1 MKNKNMSLISK
12 VKNRY
17 IGALLAMAILLS
29 MAMGVMQYLLYQQS
43 LDAHVINIAGMQ
55 RMLSQRIALYSA
67 QDNQRDSE
75 ALRQAIDKFESN
87 HEFLTKTESSGEA
100 IYLNEALAAL
110 YYQGPVQLDLQS
122 TTFVTLSRSRLQQS
136 TPQLMEQIFTASQH
150 ILPNLND
157 AVSLFEQHA
166 RSKTEM
172 VRKIELLIWLLGLLL
187 LFIEAKLVFRPMA
200 REIAEALDKLEAARK
215 LADDALHSKSR
226 FLARVSHE
234 LRTPLQ
240 AIQGYLD
247 EYLRSKDTQQ
257 LQHVKSA
264 ANQLDV
270 LLYSVQDFNNLSE
283 QEVVIER
290 HQVALRE
297 VIKSACIAF
306 QLTAHKKS
314 LAFNLALSSEL
325 DVACYCD
332 CKRVGWLISELVNN
346 AIKFTERGSIQ
357 VFADLVIDED
367 TPYLE
372 FVVEDTG
379 PGFDYQQLRE
389 AVHSEHF
396 QGTQLGLK
404 RCQLLTS
411 ALGGRLDFS
420 AREPIGT
427 RAILRV
433 PIEIDN
439 QQVPAHTMEQ
449 VSARILLVEDNLLNA
464 RVIEKMLQPIAKLV
478 THVEH
483 GEGALEVYEV
493 GKFDIVL
500 MDLNMPVMDGF
511 EATERLRKLDP
522 AVPILVVTA
531 NTNAEDL
538 DKVYALGATAHL
550 YKPLQPD
557 VLHSKVALLLNK
569 CGDLVSS

>member
-1 MKNKNMSLISK
+1 MSLINK

-17 IGALLAMAILLS
+17 IGALLAMAVLLS
-29 MAMGVMQYLLYQQS
+29 MAMGIMQYLLYQQTQ
-43 LDAHVINIAGMQ
+43 DAHVINVAGMQ
-55 RMLSQRIALYSA
+55 RMLSQRIALFCTLG
-67 QDNQRDSE
+67 NQGSGDE
-75 ALRQAIDKFESN
+75 LRQAIDKFESN
-87 HEFLTKTESSGEA
+87 HEYLTKAESSGRA
-100 IYLNEALAAL
+100 AYLDEELERL
-110 YYQGPVQLDLQS
+110 YYQQPVQLDLQS
-122 TTFVTLSRSRLQQS
+122 VTFVSLVKTRLQQP
-136 TPQLMEQIFTASQH
+136 TPQLVEQIFIASQRL
-150 ILPNLND
+150 LPKLND
-157 AVSLFEQHA
+157 AVSLFEQQA
-166 RSKTEM
+166 RKKAEF

-187 LFIEAKLVFRPMA
+187 LFIEAKFIFRPMA
-200 REIAEALDKLEAARK
+200 REIADTFDKLEAAKK

-247 EYLRSKDTQQ
+247 EYLNNRDVQQ

-264 ANQLDV
+264 AHQLDI
-270 LLYSVQDFNNLSE
+270 LLYSVQDFNNLAD

-306 QLTAHKKS
+306 QIPAHKKS
-314 LAFNLALSSEL
+314 LAFNLALSNEL
-325 DVACYCD
+325 DVSCYCD
-332 CKRVGWLISELVNN
+332 CKRIVWLISELLNN

-357 VFADLVIDED
+357 VFADLVVDENS
-367 TPYLE
+367 PHLE
-372 FVVEDTG
+372 CVIEDTG

-404 RCQLLTS
+404 RCQLLSS
-411 ALGGRLDFS
+411 ALGGRLDFI
-420 AREPIGT
+420 AKEPTGT
-427 RAILRV
+427 RATLRV

-439 QQVPAHTMEQ
+439 QPAQ
-449 VSARILLVEDNLLNA
+449 APKLVSANILLVEDNLLNA

-483 GEGALEVYEV
+483 GERALEVYEV

-511 EATERLRKLDP
+511 EATERLRALDP
-522 AVPILVVTA
+522 TVPILVVTA

-550 YKPLQPD
+550 YKPLHPD
-557 VLHSKVALLLNK
+557 VLHSKVALLLVE
-569 CGDLVSS
+569 CGNLVSS

>member
-1 MKNKNMSLISK
+1 MKNKNMSLINK

-29 MAMGVMQYLLYQQS
+29 MAMGIMQYLLYQQS
-43 LDAHVINIAGMQ
+43 QDAHVINIAGMQ
-55 RMLSQRIALYSA
+55 RMLSQRIALFSA
-67 QDNQRDSE
+67 QEDKRDSE
-75 ALRQAIDKFESN
+75 DLRQAIDKFESN
-87 HEFLTKTESSGEA
+87 HEFLTKTERGEA

-110 YYQGPVQLDLQS
+110 YYQEPVQLDLQS
-122 TTFVTLSRSRLQQS
+122 NTFVTLSRSQFQQP
-136 TPQLMEQIFTASQH
+136 TPQLVEQIFTASQH

-172 VRKIELLIWLLGLLL
+172 VRRIELLIWLLGLLL

-247 EYLRSKDTQQ
+247 EYLSNKDTQQ

-314 LAFNLALSSEL
+314 LAFNLALSNEL
-325 DVACYCD
+325 DVTCYCD
-332 CKRVGWLISELVNN
+332 SKRVGWLISELVNN

-357 VFADLVIDED
+357 VFADLVVDED

-404 RCQLLTS
+404 RCRLLTS
-411 ALGGRLDFS
+411 ALGGRLDFI
-420 AREPIGT
+420 AREPTGT
-427 RAILRV
+427 RATLRV

-439 QQVPAHTMEQ
+439 QQTLARTMEQ

-464 RVIEKMLQPIAKLV
+464 RVIEKMLQPIAKQV

-511 EATERLRKLDP
+511 EATERLRTLDP
-522 AVPILVVTA
+522 TVPILVVTA

-557 VLHSKVALLLNK
+557 VLHSKVVLLLNE

>member
-1 MKNKNMSLISK
+1 M
-12 VKNRY
+12 
-17 IGALLAMAILLS
+17 
-29 MAMGVMQYLLYQQS
+29 
-43 LDAHVINIAGMQ
+43 
-55 RMLSQRIALYSA
+55 
-67 QDNQRDSE
+67 
-75 ALRQAIDKFESN
+75 
-87 HEFLTKTESSGEA
+87 
-100 IYLNEALAAL
+100 
-110 YYQGPVQLDLQS
+110 
-122 TTFVTLSRSRLQQS
+122 
-136 TPQLMEQIFTASQH
+136 
-150 ILPNLND
+150 
-157 AVSLFEQHA
+157 
-166 RSKTEM
+166 
-172 VRKIELLIWLLGLLL
+172 RKIELLIWLLGLLL
-187 LFIEAKLVFRPMA
+187 LFIEAKFIFRPMA
-200 REIAEALDKLEAARK
+200 REIADTFDKLEAAKK

-247 EYLRSKDTQQ
+247 EYLNNRDVQQ

-264 ANQLDV
+264 AHQLDI
-270 LLYSVQDFNNLSE
+270 LLYSVQDFNNLAD

-306 QLTAHKKS
+306 QIPAHKKS
-314 LAFNLALSSEL
+314 LAFNLALSNEL
-325 DVACYCD
+325 DVSCYCD
-332 CKRVGWLISELVNN
+332 CKRIVWLISELLNN

-357 VFADLVIDED
+357 VFADLVVDENS
-367 TPYLE
+367 PHLE
-372 FVVEDTG
+372 CVIEDTG

-404 RCQLLTS
+404 RCQLLSS
-411 ALGGRLDFS
+411 ALGGRLDFI
-420 AREPIGT
+420 AKEPTGT
-427 RAILRV
+427 RATLRV

-439 QQVPAHTMEQ
+439 QPAQ
-449 VSARILLVEDNLLNA
+449 APKLVSANILLVEDNLLNA

-483 GEGALEVYEV
+483 GERALEVYEV

-511 EATERLRKLDP
+511 EATERLRALDP
-522 AVPILVVTA
+522 TVPILVVTA

-550 YKPLQPD
+550 YKPLHPD
-557 VLHSKVALLLNK
+557 VLHSKVALLLVE
-569 CGDLVSS
+569 CGNLVSS

>member
-100 IYLNEALAAL
+100 IYLNEALTAL

-247 EYLRSKDTQQ
+247 EYLRSKETQQ

-314 LAFNLALSSEL
+314 LAFNLALSNEL
-325 DVACYCD
+325 DVTCYCD

>member
-1 MKNKNMSLISK
+1 MQNKNMSLINK

-43 LDAHVINIAGMQ
+43 QDAHIINIAGMQ

-67 QDNQRDSE
+67 QGNQGDRE

-87 HEFLTKTESSGEA
+87 HEFLTKTENGEA

-110 YYQGPVQLDLQS
+110 YYQEPVQLNLQS
-122 TTFVTLSRSRLQQS
+122 NTFVTLSRSQLQQP
-136 TPQLMEQIFTASQH
+136 TPQLVTQIFTASQH
-150 ILPNLND
+150 LLPNLNE

-166 RSKTEM
+166 RKKAEF
-172 VRKIELLIWLLGLLL
+172 VRKIELLIWLLGLSL
-187 LFIEAKLVFRPMA
+187 LFIEAKFVFRPMA
-200 REIAEALDKLEAARK
+200 REIAETLDKLEAARK
-215 LADDALHSKSR
+215 LADEALHSKSR

-247 EYLRSKDTQQ
+247 EYLNNKDIQQ

-297 VIKSACIAF
+297 IIKSACIAF

-314 LAFNLALSSEL
+314 LAFNLALSNEL
-325 DVACYCD
+325 DVTCYCD
-332 CKRVGWLISELVNN
+332 GKRVGWLISELVNN
-346 AIKFTERGSIQ
+346 AIKFTERGCIQ
-357 VFADLVIDED
+357 VFADLVVDEEV
-367 TPYLE
+367 PYLE

-379 PGFDYQQLRE
+379 PRFDYQQLRE
-389 AVHSEHF
+389 SMHSEHF

-411 ALGGRLDFS
+411 ALGGRLDFI
-420 AREPIGT
+420 AREPTGT
-427 RAILRV
+427 RATLRV

-439 QQVPAHTMEQ
+439 QQTRARKMEP
-449 VSARILLVEDNLLNA
+449 VSASILLVEDNLLNA
-464 RVIEKMLQPIAKLV
+464 RVIEKMLQPIAKMV

-483 GEGALEVYEV
+483 GERALEVYEV

-511 EATERLRKLDP
+511 EATQRLRALDP
-522 AVPILVVTA
+522 TIPILVVTA

-557 VLHSKVALLLNK
+557 VLHSKVALLLNE

>member
-55 RMLSQRIALYSA
+55 RMLSQRIALYST

-314 LAFNLALSSEL
+314 LAFNLALSNEL
-325 DVACYCD
+325 DVTCYCD

-379 PGFDYQQLRE
+379 PRFDYQQLRE

-478 THVEH
+478 AHVEH

-511 EATERLRKLDP
+511 EATERLRKLDT

>member
-29 MAMGVMQYLLYQQS
+29 MAMGIMQYLLYQQS

-100 IYLNEALAAL
+100 IYLNEALTAL

-314 LAFNLALSSEL
+314 LAFNLALSNEL
-325 DVACYCD
+325 DVTCYCD

>member
-314 LAFNLALSSEL
+314 LAFNLALSNEL
-325 DVACYCD
+325 DVTCYCD

-357 VFADLVIDED
+357 VFADLVVDED

-427 RAILRV
+427 RTILRV

>member
-1 MKNKNMSLISK
+1 MSLINK

-43 LDAHVINIAGMQ
+43 QDAHIINIAGMQ

-67 QDNQRDSE
+67 QGNQGDRE

-87 HEFLTKTESSGEA
+87 HEFLTKTENGEA

-110 YYQGPVQLDLQS
+110 YYQEPVQLNLQS
-122 TTFVTLSRSRLQQS
+122 NTFVTLSRSQLQQP
-136 TPQLMEQIFTASQH
+136 TPQLVTQIFTASQH
-150 ILPNLND
+150 LLPNLNE

-166 RSKTEM
+166 RKKAEF
-172 VRKIELLIWLLGLLL
+172 VRKIELLIWLLGLSL
-187 LFIEAKLVFRPMA
+187 LFIEAKFVFRPMA
-200 REIAEALDKLEAARK
+200 REIAETLDKLEAARK
-215 LADDALHSKSR
+215 LADEALHSKSR

-247 EYLRSKDTQQ
+247 EYLNNKDIQQ

-297 VIKSACIAF
+297 IIKSACIAF

-314 LAFNLALSSEL
+314 LAFNLALSNEL
-325 DVACYCD
+325 DVTCYCD
-332 CKRVGWLISELVNN
+332 GKRVGWLISELVNN
-346 AIKFTERGSIQ
+346 AIKFTERGCIQ
-357 VFADLVIDED
+357 VFADLVVDEEV
-367 TPYLE
+367 PYLE

-379 PGFDYQQLRE
+379 PRFDYQQLRE
-389 AVHSEHF
+389 SMHSEHF

-411 ALGGRLDFS
+411 ALGGRLDFI
-420 AREPIGT
+420 AREPTGT
-427 RAILRV
+427 RATLRV

-439 QQVPAHTMEQ
+439 QQTRARKMEP
-449 VSARILLVEDNLLNA
+449 VSASILLVEDNLLNA
-464 RVIEKMLQPIAKLV
+464 RVIEKMLQPIAKMV

-483 GEGALEVYEV
+483 GERALEVYEV

-511 EATERLRKLDP
+511 EATQRLRALDP
-522 AVPILVVTA
+522 TIPILVVTA

-557 VLHSKVALLLNK
+557 VLHSKVALLLNE

>member
-314 LAFNLALSSEL
+314 LAFNLALSNEL
-325 DVACYCD
+325 DVTCYCD

>member
-1 MKNKNMSLISK
+1 MKNKNMPLINK

-17 IGALLAMAILLS
+17 IGALLAMAVLLS
-29 MAMGVMQYLLYQQS
+29 MAMGIMQYLLYQQTQ
-43 LDAHVINIAGMQ
+43 DAHVINVAGMQ
-55 RMLSQRIALYSA
+55 RMLSQRIALFCTLG
-67 QDNQRDSE
+67 NQGSGDE
-75 ALRQAIDKFESN
+75 LRQAIDKFESN
-87 HEFLTKTESSGEA
+87 HEYLTKAESSGRA
-100 IYLNEALAAL
+100 AYLDEELERL
-110 YYQGPVQLDLQS
+110 YYQQPVQLDLQS
-122 TTFVTLSRSRLQQS
+122 VTFVSLVKTRLQQP
-136 TPQLMEQIFTASQH
+136 TPQLVEQIFIASQRL
-150 ILPNLND
+150 LPKLND
-157 AVSLFEQHA
+157 AVSLFEQQA
-166 RSKTEM
+166 RKKAEF

-187 LFIEAKLVFRPMA
+187 LFIEAKFIFRPMA
-200 REIAEALDKLEAARK
+200 REIADTFDKLEAAKK

-247 EYLRSKDTQQ
+247 EYLNNRDVQQ

-264 ANQLDV
+264 AHQLDI
-270 LLYSVQDFNNLSE
+270 LLYSVQDFNNLAD

-306 QLTAHKKS
+306 QIPAHKKS
-314 LAFNLALSSEL
+314 LAFNLALSNEL
-325 DVACYCD
+325 DVSCYCD
-332 CKRVGWLISELVNN
+332 CKRIVWLISELLNN

-357 VFADLVIDED
+357 VFADLVVDENS
-367 TPYLE
+367 PHLE
-372 FVVEDTG
+372 CVIEDTG

-404 RCQLLTS
+404 RCQLLSS
-411 ALGGRLDFS
+411 ALGGRLDFI
-420 AREPIGT
+420 AKEPTGT
-427 RAILRV
+427 RATLRV

-439 QQVPAHTMEQ
+439 QPAQ
-449 VSARILLVEDNLLNA
+449 APKLVSANILLVEDNLLNA

-483 GEGALEVYEV
+483 GERALEVYEV

-511 EATERLRKLDP
+511 EATERLRALDP
-522 AVPILVVTA
+522 TVPILVVTA

-550 YKPLQPD
+550 YKPLHPD
-557 VLHSKVALLLNK
+557 VLHSKVALLLVE
-569 CGDLVSS
+569 CGNLVSS

>member
-29 MAMGVMQYLLYQQS
+29 MAMGIMQYLLYQQS

-100 IYLNEALAAL
+100 IYLNEALTAL

-314 LAFNLALSSEL
+314 LAFNLALSNEL
-325 DVACYCD
+325 DVTCYCD

-396 QGTQLGLK
+396 Q
-404 RCQLLTS
+404 
-411 ALGGRLDFS
+411 
-420 AREPIGT
+420 AR
-427 RAILRV
+427 
-433 PIEIDN
+433 
-439 QQVPAHTMEQ
+439 
-449 VSARILLVEDNLLNA
+449 S
-464 RVIEKMLQPIAKLV
+464 
-478 THVEH
+478 
-483 GEGALEVYEV
+483 
-493 GKFDIVL
+493 
-500 MDLNMPVMDGF
+500 
-511 EATERLRKLDP
+511 
-522 AVPILVVTA
+522 
-531 NTNAEDL
+531 
-538 DKVYALGATAHL
+538 
-550 YKPLQPD
+550 
-557 VLHSKVALLLNK
+557 
-569 CGDLVSS
+569 

>member
-100 IYLNEALAAL
+100 IYLNEALTAL

-314 LAFNLALSSEL
+314 LAFNLALSNEL
-325 DVACYCD
+325 DVTCYCD

>member
-1 MKNKNMSLISK
+1 MSLINK

-17 IGALLAMAILLS
+17 IGALLAMAVLLS
-29 MAMGVMQYLLYQQS
+29 MAMGIMQYLLYQQTQ
-43 LDAHVINIAGMQ
+43 DAHVINVAGMQ
-55 RMLSQRIALYSA
+55 RMLSQRIALFSTLG
-67 QDNQRDSE
+67 NQGSGDE
-75 ALRQAIDKFESN
+75 LRQAIDKFESN
-87 HEFLTKTESSGEA
+87 HEYLTKAESSGRA
-100 IYLNEALAAL
+100 AYLDEELERL
-110 YYQGPVQLDLQS
+110 YYQQPVQLDLQS
-122 TTFVTLSRSRLQQS
+122 VTFVSLVKTRLQQP
-136 TPQLMEQIFTASQH
+136 TPQLVEQIFIASQRL
-150 ILPNLND
+150 LPKLND
-157 AVSLFEQHA
+157 AVSLFEQQA
-166 RSKTEM
+166 RKKAEF

-187 LFIEAKLVFRPMA
+187 LFIEAKFIFRPMA
-200 REIAEALDKLEAARK
+200 REIADTFDKLEAAKK

-247 EYLRSKDTQQ
+247 EYLNNRDVQQ

-264 ANQLDV
+264 AHQLDI
-270 LLYSVQDFNNLSE
+270 LLYSVQDFNNLAE

-306 QLTAHKKS
+306 QIPAHKKS
-314 LAFNLALSSEL
+314 LAFSLALSNEL
-325 DVACYCD
+325 DVSCYCD
-332 CKRVGWLISELVNN
+332 CKRIVWLISELLNN

-357 VFADLVIDED
+357 VFADLVVDENS
-367 TPYLE
+367 PHLE
-372 FVVEDTG
+372 CVIEDTG

-404 RCQLLTS
+404 RCQLLSS
-411 ALGGRLDFS
+411 ALGGRLDFI
-420 AREPIGT
+420 AKEPTGT
-427 RAILRV
+427 RATLRV

-439 QQVPAHTMEQ
+439 QPAQ
-449 VSARILLVEDNLLNA
+449 APKLVSANILLVEDNLLNA

-483 GEGALEVYEV
+483 GERALEVYEV

-511 EATERLRKLDP
+511 EATERLRALDP
-522 AVPILVVTA
+522 TVPILVVTA

-550 YKPLQPD
+550 YKPLHPD
-557 VLHSKVALLLNK
+557 VLHSKVALLLVE
-569 CGDLVSS
+569 CGNLVSS

>member
-150 ILPNLND
+150 ILSNLND

-314 LAFNLALSSEL
+314 LAFNLALSNEL
-325 DVACYCD
+325 DVTCYCD

-357 VFADLVIDED
+357 VFADLVVDED

-449 VSARILLVEDNLLNA
+449 VSARIILVEDNLLNA

>member
-1 MKNKNMSLISK
+1 MKNKNMSLINK

-43 LDAHVINIAGMQ
+43 QDARVINIAGMQ
-55 RMLSQRIALYSA
+55 RMLSQRIALFSA
-67 QDNQRDSE
+67 QEDKRDSE

-87 HEFLTKTESSGEA
+87 HDFLTKIERGEA
-100 IYLNEALAAL
+100 VYLNEALEVF
-110 YYQGPVQLDLQS
+110 YYQGPVQLDVQS
-122 TTFVTLSRSRLQQS
+122 KAFITLARSQLQQPA
-136 TPQLMEQIFTASQH
+136 PQLVAQIFIASQH
-150 ILPNLND
+150 LLPNLDN
-157 AVSLFEQHA
+157 AVTLFEQHA

-187 LFIEAKLVFRPMA
+187 LLIEAKFIFRPMA

-247 EYLRSKDTQQ
+247 EYLNNKDSQQ
-257 LQHVKSA
+257 LQHVKNA

-290 HQVALRE
+290 HRVALRAL
-297 VIKSACIAF
+297 IKSACIAF

-314 LAFNLALSSEL
+314 LAFNLALSNEL
-325 DVACYCD
+325 DVTCYCD
-332 CKRVGWLISELVNN
+332 GKRVSWLISELVNN
-346 AIKFTERGSIQ
+346 ATKFTEYGSIQ
-357 VFADLVIDED
+357 VFADLIVDENVSF
-367 TPYLE
+367 LE

-379 PGFDYQQLRE
+379 PGFDYQLLRE
-389 AVHSEHF
+389 SMHSEHF

-404 RCQLLTS
+404 RCQLLSS
-411 ALGGRLDFS
+411 ALGGRLDFI
-420 AREPIGT
+420 AKEPAGT
-427 RAILRV
+427 RATLRV
-433 PIEIDN
+433 PIEIDS
-439 QQVPAHTMEQ
+439 QQAPARKAEQ
-449 VSARILLVEDNLLNA
+449 VSAHILLVEDNLLNA
-464 RVIEKMLQPIAKLV
+464 RVIEKMLQPVAKRV

-483 GEGALEVYEV
+483 GGHALEVYEV

-500 MDLNMPVMDGF
+500 MDLNMPVMSGF
-511 EATERLRKLDP
+511 EATQRIRALDP
-522 AVPILVVTA
+522 IVPILVVTA
-531 NTNAEDL
+531 NTNVEDL
-538 DKVYALGATAHL
+538 DKIYALGATAHL

-557 VLHSKVALLLNK
+557 VLHNKVTLLLDE